1 MIAVSRFDVPDGA
14 EEAFRLDAEAA
25 LSALAARPGFV
36 RGRLGRALDEP
47 RTWALVTEWDAV
59 GSYRRGLSAYDV
71 KLATAPLMALSVPE
85 ASAFEVL
92 RAEEEQQAPLPG
104 PAERAR

>member
-1 MIAVSRFDVPDGA
+1 MIVVSRFHVPEDQAAGFEPGA
-14 EEAFRLDAEAA
+14 RVALGA
-25 LSALAARPGFV
+25 LSVQAGFV
-36 RGRLGRALDEP
+36 RGRLARALDDP
-47 RTWALVTEWDAV
+47 GAWALVTEWDAV

-92 RAEEEQQAPLPG
+92 VSADEAQAPAAAPSR
-104 PAERAR
+104 RAR